1 MKKKPLIIGRAP
13 TRKSLPLML
22 SVMTASFGLAVGPAS
37 AQTGESDRYS
47 SDRAGDQQRQQQQ
60 GAAGDRQSDSESY
73 TVVVWD
79 PVTGSW
85 MHVSSRDQ
93 AQTGDRQQA
102 QTGGQAADRDRDATA
117 GQASP
122 GTQRPGTGQTQTQ
135 MQQERD
141 SRQQATTR
149 QQQERQQQQARQQRQ
164 QQQQAQQDT
173 WRETRRPGTQQQQQE
188 TAEGKGAA
196 SIQGQVQGFREV
208 SIRRGQGVPQDHTW
222 VRLQLEGGYEAI
234 IDLGPEKDLSDL
246 EMERGDTIQVSGRH
260 ASISGQNVLIADRI
274 RVGGET
280 INIDR
285 QKSKQEVSGKIRD
298 FSEVNISNSEYEDY
312 LVVRLQMEDGKEVT
326 AALGKDASIDDFDI
340 QKDARVKIQGERK
353 VVDGRPILIARK
365 VTIEG
370 DTTEIGEDGDVKD
383 QD

>member
-1 MKKKPLIIGRAP
+1 MKKRPLIIGSTP
-13 TRKSLPLML
+13 NRKSLPLIL
-22 SVMTASFGLAVGPAS
+22 SVMTASFGLAVGSAS
-37 AQTGESDRYS
+37 AQTQESDRYT
-47 SDRAGDQQRQQQQ
+47 SDRAGEQQRQQETT
-60 GAAGDRQSDSESY
+60 GTAGDRQSDSESY

-85 MHVSSRDQ
+85 THVIAREQ

-102 QTGGQAADRDRDATA
+102 QGTSGQAAGRDRDATA
-117 GQASP
+117 GQSYGP

-149 QQQERQQQQARQQRQ
+149 QQQERQQQARQD
-164 QQQQAQQDT
+164 A
-173 WRETRRPGTQQQQQE
+173 WRDTRRQTTQQQQQE
-188 TAEGKGAA
+188 TVDGKGAA

-208 SIRRGQGVPQDHTW
+208 SLRRGQGVPQDHTW
-222 VRLQLEGGYEAI
+222 VRLKLQSGYESI
-234 IDLGPEKDLSDL
+234 VDLGPEKDLSDL
-246 EMERGDTIQVSGRH
+246 DMGRGDTVRVTGRH

-285 QKSKQEVSGKIRD
+285 KKSKQEVSGKIRD
-298 FSEVNISNSEYEDY
+298 FSEVNIQDSEYEDY
-312 LVVRLQMEDGKEVT
+312 LVVRLRMEDGKEVT
-326 AALGKDASIDDFDI
+326 TALGKDASVNDFDI
-340 QKDARVKIQGERK
+340 EQDARVKIEGERK
-353 VVDGRPILIARK
+353 MVDGRPILIARK
-365 VTIEG
+365 VTVEG
-370 DTTEIGEDGDVKD
+370 DTTQIGKDGEVRD